1 VTSRRAFWI
10 SIGVVTLWLVIGGF
24 AGSFTGQLA
33 AQQENENSTWL
44 PTDSESTQ
52 ALDLQESIEG
62 GQEVPLVVIVTDPS
76 VDPLDESVS
85 TTVATWT
92 GAIPDL
98 SLPEGTT
105 VGDYLS
111 KPVGAPIPSDDG
123 EALLVTVTL
132 DEAKA
137 SVPYEDATSPLVKAT
152 EAIRNSASGALPD
165 QEVHVTGP
173 GGLLADQVE
182 VFGEI
187 DSVLLLATALVVAVI
202 LILVYR
208 SPFLWLLP
216 LVSAGIALGLASGIV
231 YALAV
236 NDIVDVNGQNQA
248 ILFVLVF
255 GAGTDYAL
263 LLVSRYREELHHFDD
278 RFAAM
283 RSAWRGVV
291 APIVASGATVAIGL
305 LCLLFSELGAN
316 KSTGPVAAIGIA
328 SSVLVMLTFLPAL
341 LAVFPRAIFWPKVP
355 RHDDVDDKLTGV
367 WSRVARSVG
376 RRPRITWIVTTV
388 VLLGFVALVPTLKAD
403 GISLTDGFTKEVDSV
418 VGQDRLTEH
427 YPAGSGAPV
436 IIIGAA
442 TSLESMIE
450 VVQAT
455 DGVQT
460 VAPFTGS
467 DAPPRQGPQPDPLVV
482 DGLVELQATLAD
494 PADSP
499 AAEQTIKD
507 LRANLSEL
515 PAAGAKVGGFTA
527 VNYDVQTSSQRDNR
541 VIIPIVL
548 VVILF
553 ILMAL
558 LRAITAPIL
567 LIATVVLSYLATLGL
582 CSIVFQH
589 VFNFAGEDSAFPL
602 FAFVFLVA
610 LGIDYNIFLMTRVRE
625 ESAKL
630 GTRPGILKGLTV
642 TGGVIT
648 SAGIVL
654 AATFSV
660 LGVLPLVFIA
670 EIGFAVAVGVLL
682 DTFVVRSLLVPAASY
697 DIGRAIWWPSR
708 RMRRDEDSPAEQ
720 QAASV
725 AYVRT

>member
-1 VTSRRAFWI
+1 M
-10 SIGVVTLWLVIGGF
+10 
-24 AGSFTGQLA
+24 
-33 AQQENENSTWL
+33 
-44 PTDSESTQ
+44 
-52 ALDLQESIEG
+52 
-62 GQEVPLVVIVTDPS
+62 
-76 VDPLDESVS
+76 
-85 TTVATWT
+85 AT
-92 GAIPDL
+92 IPDL
-98 SLPEGTT
+98 PLPEGTT
-105 VGDYLS
+105 VGDYLA
-111 KPVGAPIPSDDG
+111 KPVSGPIPSDDG

-137 SVPYEDATSPLVKAT
+137 SEPYEYATSPRVKTT
-152 EAIRNSASGALPD
+152 EAIRDSSAKALPD
-165 QEVHVTGP
+165 QQVNVTGP

-187 DSVLLLATALVVAVI
+187 DSVLLLATALVVAII

-263 LLVSRYREELHHFDD
+263 LLVSRYREELHHHDD

-283 RSAWRGVV
+283 RSAWRGVL

-341 LAVFPRAIFWPKVP
+341 LAVFPRGVFWPKVP

-367 WSRVARSVG
+367 WSRVARNVG
-376 RRPRITWIVTTV
+376 RRPRATWIVTTLI
-388 VLLGFVALVPTLKAD
+388 LLGLAALVPTLKAD
-403 GISLTDGFTKEVDSV
+403 GISLTDGFTKDVDSV
-418 VGQDRLTEH
+418 IGQDRLTEH

-436 IIIGAA
+436 IIIGDA
-442 TSLESMIE
+442 TALEAMVE
-450 VVQAT
+450 TVQST
-455 DGVQT
+455 EGVQS
-460 VAPFTGS
+460 VAPYTGS
-467 DAPPRQGPQPDPLVV
+467 DTPPTQGPQPDPLIVN
-482 DGLVELQATLAD
+482 GLVELQATLAD

-507 LRANLSEL
+507 LRANLSEVSS
-515 PAAGAKVGGFTA
+515 ADAKVGGFTA

-567 LIATVVLSYLATLGL
+567 LIATVVLSYLATLGV
-582 CSIVFQH
+582 CSVVFEH
-589 VFNFAGEDSAFPL
+589 IFNFAGEDSAFPL

-648 SAGIVL
+648 SAGLVL

-670 EIGFAVAVGVLL
+670 EIGFAVAFGVLL

-697 DIGRAIWWPSR
+697 DIGRPVWWPSR
-708 RMRRDEDSPAEQ
+708 HMRRDDATPEEQ
-720 QAASV
+720 HAASV
-725 AYVRT
+725 AYVRS